1 LRHGDKVK
9 KLGRTAQHRLA
20 LMRNLVTAL
29 FEHER
34 IRTTLPKAKECRRFA
49 DRMVTFALKNNVAAR
64 REVGRFIQDKT
75 VLKKL
80 FDVIGPRFVG
90 RPGGFTRILQLGP
103 REGERG
109 SGETEGQPEGEAGQE
124 SRRKEQSSRRI
135 REVADRCFGF
145 WSGPSYGGRSSPTRV
160 TIARSAWNRIPG

>member
-1 LRHGDKVK
+1 MRHGDNVK

-34 IRTTLPKAKECRRFA
+34 IRTTLPKAKESRRFA
-49 DRMVTFALKNNVAAR
+49 DRMITFALKNNVAAR
-64 REVGRFIQDKT
+64 REVGRFIQDKI

-103 REGERG
+103 REGDGAEMALLELVVREERHHEKKAKEAAAKQKG
-109 SGETEGQPEGEAGQE
+109 GRKAKPEKRDGEKGKASGESE
-124 SRRKEQSSRRI
+124 K
-135 REVADRCFGF
+135 
-145 WSGPSYGGRSSPTRV
+145 
-160 TIARSAWNRIPG
+160 

>member
-1 LRHGDKVK
+1 MRHGDKVK
-9 KLGRTAQHRLA
+9 KLGRTAQHRLS

-34 IRTTLPKAKECRRFA
+34 IKTTLAKAKESRRFA

-64 REVGRFIQDKT
+64 REVGRFIQDKI

-90 RPGGFTRILQLGP
+90 RPGGFTRVLRLGP
-103 REGERG
+103 REGDGAEMALLELVVREERHREKKARAAAAKQKG
-109 SGETEGQPEGEAGQE
+109 GKKAKPEKKAGDKDKARDE
-124 SRRKEQSSRRI
+124 SEK
-135 REVADRCFGF
+135 
-145 WSGPSYGGRSSPTRV
+145 
-160 TIARSAWNRIPG
+160 

>member
-1 LRHGDKVK
+1 MRHGDKVK

-34 IRTTLPKAKECRRFA
+34 IKTTLPKAKECRRFA

-90 RPGGFTRILQLGP
+90 RPGGFTRVLQLGP
-103 REGERG
+103 REGDGAEMALL
-109 SGETEGQPEGEAGQE
+109 ELV
-124 SRRKEQSSRRI
+124 I
-135 REVADRCFGF
+135 REERHHEKKAKEAAAKQK
-145 WSGPSYGGRSSPTRV
+145 GGKKAKPEKKAGDKGK
-160 TIARSAWNRIPG
+160 ARDESEK

>member
-1 LRHGDKVK
+1 MRHGDKVK

-64 REVGRFIQDKT
+64 REVGRFIQDRI

-90 RPGGFTRILQLGP
+90 RPGGFTRILRLGP
-103 REGERG
+103 REGDGAEMALL
-109 SGETEGQPEGEAGQE
+109 ELV
-124 SRRKEQSSRRI
+124 I
-135 REVADRCFGF
+135 REERHHEKKAKEAAAKQKGGKKAKPEKKADDKGK
-145 WSGPSYGGRSSPTRV
+145 
-160 TIARSAWNRIPG
+160 ARDESEK

>member
-34 IRTTLPKAKECRRFA
+34 IKTTLAKAKESRRFA
-49 DRMVTFALKNNVAAR
+49 DRMITFALKNSVAAR
-64 REVGRFIQDKT
+64 REVGRDIHDKT

-90 RPGGFTRILQLGP
+90 RPGGFTRVLRLGP
-103 REGERG
+103 REGDGAEMALLELVVREERHHEKKARAAAEKQKG
-109 SGETEGQPEGEAGQE
+109 GKKAKPEKKAGDKGKARDE
-124 SRRKEQSSRRI
+124 SEK
-135 REVADRCFGF
+135 
-145 WSGPSYGGRSSPTRV
+145 
-160 TIARSAWNRIPG
+160 

>member
-34 IRTTLPKAKECRRFA
+34 IKTTLAKAKESRRFA
-49 DRMVTFALKNNVAAR
+49 DRMITFALKNSVAAR
-64 REVGRFIQDKT
+64 REVGRDIHDKT

-90 RPGGFTRILQLGP
+90 RPGGFTRVLRLG
-103 REGERG
+103 RG
-109 SGETEGQPEGEAGQE
+109 
-124 SRRKEQSSRRI
+124 
-135 REVADRCFGF
+135 
-145 WSGPSYGGRSSPTRV
+145 
-160 TIARSAWNRIPG
+160 

>member
-34 IRTTLPKAKECRRFA
+34 IKTTLAKAKESRRFA
-49 DRMVTFALKNNVAAR
+49 DRMITFALKNSVAAR
-64 REVGRFIQDKT
+64 REVGRDIHDKT

-90 RPGGFTRILQLGP
+90 RPGGFTRVLRLGP
-103 REGERG
+103 REGDAAEMALL
-109 SGETEGQPEGEAGQE
+109 ELV
-124 SRRKEQSSRRI
+124 I
-135 REVADRCFGF
+135 REERHHEKKAKEAAAKQK
-145 WSGPSYGGRSSPTRV
+145 GGRKSKPEKKASDKDK
-160 TIARSAWNRIPG
+160 ARDESEK

>member
-1 LRHGDKVK
+1 MRHGDKVK

-34 IRTTLPKAKECRRFA
+34 IRTTLAKAKESRRFA
-49 DRMVTFALKNNVAAR
+49 DRMVTFALKNTLAAR
-64 REVGRFIQDKT
+64 REVGRDIHDKT

-90 RPGGFTRILQLGP
+90 RPGGFTRVLRLGP
-103 REGERG
+103 REGDAAEMALL
-109 SGETEGQPEGEAGQE
+109 ELV
-124 SRRKEQSSRRI
+124 I
-135 REVADRCFGF
+135 REERHHEKKAKEAAAKQK
-145 WSGPSYGGRSSPTRV
+145 GGRKSKPEKKASDKGK
-160 TIARSAWNRIPG
+160 ARDESEK

>member
-1 LRHGDKVK
+1 MRHGDKVK

-34 IRTTLPKAKECRRFA
+34 IKTTLAKAKESRRFA
-49 DRMVTFALKNNVAAR
+49 DRMVTFALKNDVAAR
-64 REVGRFIQDKT
+64 RQVGRFIQDKT

-90 RPGGFTRILQLGP
+90 RPGGFTRVLRLGP
-103 REGERG
+103 REGDGAEMALLELVVREERHHEKKARAAAAKQKG
-109 SGETEGQPEGEAGQE
+109 GKKAKPEKKAGDKDKARDE
-124 SRRKEQSSRRI
+124 SEK
-135 REVADRCFGF
+135 
-145 WSGPSYGGRSSPTRV
+145 
-160 TIARSAWNRIPG
+160 

>member
-1 LRHGDKVK
+1 MRHGDKVK

-49 DRMVTFALKNNVAAR
+49 DRMVTFALKKDVAAR
-64 REVGRFIQDKT
+64 REVGRFIQDRI

-90 RPGGFTRILQLGP
+90 RPGGFTRILRLGP
-103 REGERG
+103 REGDGAEMALL
-109 SGETEGQPEGEAGQE
+109 ELV
-124 SRRKEQSSRRI
+124 I
-135 REVADRCFGF
+135 REERHHEKKAKEAAAKQKGGKKAKPEKKADDKGK
-145 WSGPSYGGRSSPTRV
+145 
-160 TIARSAWNRIPG
+160 ARDESEK

>member
-1 LRHGDKVK
+1 
-9 KLGRTAQHRLA
+9 
-20 LMRNLVTAL
+20 MRNLVTAL

-49 DRMVTFALKNNVAAR
+49 DRMVTFALKNDVAAR

-75 VLKKL
+75 VVKKL

-103 REGERG
+103 REGDGAEMALLELVVREERHH
-109 SGETEGQPEGEAGQE
+109 EKKAKEAAAKQKGGKKAKPDKKAGDRDKARDE
-124 SRRKEQSSRRI
+124 SEK
-135 REVADRCFGF
+135 
-145 WSGPSYGGRSSPTRV
+145 
-160 TIARSAWNRIPG
+160 

>member
-20 LMRNLVTAL
+20 LMRNLVTSL

-34 IRTTLPKAKECRRFA
+34 IKTTLPKAKESRRFA
-49 DRMVTFALKNNVAAR
+49 DRMITFALKNNVAAR

-80 FDVIGPRFVG
+80 FDVIGPRFAG
-90 RPGGFTRILQLGP
+90 RPGGYTRVLRLGP
-103 REGERG
+103 REGDGAEMALL
-109 SGETEGQPEGEAGQE
+109 ELV
-124 SRRKEQSSRRI
+124 I
-135 REVADRCFGF
+135 REERHHEKKAKEAAAKQR
-145 WSGPSYGGRSSPTRV
+145 GGKKAKPDKKAGDKDK
-160 TIARSAWNRIPG
+160 ARDESEK

>member
-34 IRTTLPKAKECRRFA
+34 IKTTLPKAKESRRFA
-49 DRMVTFALKNNVAAR
+49 DRMITFALKNNLAAR
-64 REVGRFIQDKT
+64 REVGRFIQNKT

-80 FDVIGPRFVG
+80 FDVIGPRLAG
-90 RPGGFTRILQLGP
+90 RPGGFTRVLRLGP
-103 REGERG
+103 REGDGAEMALLELVVREERHHEKKAKAAAAKQKG
-109 SGETEGQPEGEAGQE
+109 GKKAKPDKKSDDKGKARDE
-124 SRRKEQSSRRI
+124 SDK
-135 REVADRCFGF
+135 
-145 WSGPSYGGRSSPTRV
+145 
-160 TIARSAWNRIPG
+160 

>member
-34 IRTTLPKAKECRRFA
+34 IRTTLAKAKESRRFA
-49 DRMVTFALKNNVAAR
+49 DRMVTFALKNTLAAR
-64 REVGRFIQDKT
+64 REVGRDIHDKT

-90 RPGGFTRILQLGP
+90 RPGGFTRVLRLGP
-103 REGERG
+103 REGDGAEMALL
-109 SGETEGQPEGEAGQE
+109 ELV
-124 SRRKEQSSRRI
+124 I
-135 REVADRCFGF
+135 REERHHEKKAKAAAAKQK
-145 WSGPSYGGRSSPTRV
+145 GGKKAKPEKKV
-160 TIARSAWNRIPG
+160 DDKGKARDESEK

>member
-1 LRHGDKVK
+1 MRHGDKVK

-34 IRTTLPKAKECRRFA
+34 IRTTLAKAKESRRFA
-49 DRMVTFALKNNVAAR
+49 DRMVTFALKNTLAAR
-64 REVGRFIQDKT
+64 REVGRDIHDKT

-90 RPGGFTRILQLGP
+90 RPGGFTRVLRLGP
-103 REGERG
+103 REGDAAEMALLELVVREERHQEKKAKAAAAKQKG
-109 SGETEGQPEGEAGQE
+109 GKKAKPEKRAGDKGKARDE
-124 SRRKEQSSRRI
+124 SDK
-135 REVADRCFGF
+135 
-145 WSGPSYGGRSSPTRV
+145 
-160 TIARSAWNRIPG
+160 